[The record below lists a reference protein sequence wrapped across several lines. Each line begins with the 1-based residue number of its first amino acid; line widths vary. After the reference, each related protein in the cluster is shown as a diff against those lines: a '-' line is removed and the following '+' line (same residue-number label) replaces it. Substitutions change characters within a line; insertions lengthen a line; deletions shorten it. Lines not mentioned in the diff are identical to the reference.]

1 LWIYLGTTG
10 TTMNFINLRP
20 LNRKLIEFLKK
31 ATRMKRQDSE
41 GEACYMGKTI
51 ELFQTKDLAG

>member
-1 LWIYLGTTG
+1 
-10 TTMNFINLRP
+10 MNFINLRP

-51 ELFQTKDLAG
+51 ELFQTKDLAC